1 MTELRRINPI
11 YPETVK
17 SNFRS
22 IAEGGLTTDYTF
34 LACYADYTFQEYLL
48 GSGPTGTNKLSVAY
62 DRMGEG
68 RSYGLYREAHGMG
81 EFGDEGLW
89 SLGEYEAYLSRIA
102 LDVELLLGL
111 ILEARESVVFLAP
124 MGAHSAIAFESWQA
138 VAQWDLQTDE
148 DDIVH
153 AVRYGTHE
161 NDPEH
166 TQTLANLK
174 TRVTTAAAADDFADD
189 RIANVSGLTQYYR
202 DIGAYGDITPDDGST
217 ATFTPAQPP
226 PAMTCAGGT
235 AVASPAVN
243 RGLVHD
249 CQALLAG
256 KDALRGTASL
266 NWAAGTAISSW
277 TGVTTGGTPSR
288 VTGLALAG
296 QSLDGSIPVELGNL
310 FELTSLDLSSN
321 SLTGE
326 IPHELGWL
334 FNLDTLKLSG
344 NSLTGCIP
352 DELRA
357 LRPSN
362 VSYDDSNRP
371 C

>member
-161 NDPEH
+161 NDPGAH
-166 TQTLANLK
+166 
-174 TRVTTAAAADDFADD
+174 ADPGQPEDQGYHSGGGGRFRRRPDSQRKRADP
-189 RIANVSGLTQYYR
+189 VLPGH
-202 DIGAYGDITPDDGST
+202 
-217 ATFTPAQPP
+217 
-226 PAMTCAGGT
+226 
-235 AVASPAVN
+235 
-243 RGLVHD
+243 RGLRGHH
-249 CQALLAG
+249 AG
-256 KDALRGTASL
+256 RRQHGDLHAGPTASGDDL
-266 NWAAGTAISSW
+266 RRGHCGGEPGGEPGPRPRLPGAAC
-277 TGVTTGGTPSR
+277 
-288 VTGLALAG
+288 G
-296 QSLDGSIPVELGNL
+296 QRRPEGHGQPELG
-310 FELTSLDLSSN
+310 
-321 SLTGE
+321 
-326 IPHELGWL
+326 
-334 FNLDTLKLSG
+334 
-344 NSLTGCIP
+344 
-352 DELRA
+352 
-357 LRPSN
+357 RP
-362 VSYDDSNRP
+362 VP
-371 C
+371 PFLVGPV